1 MVTTHGLR
9 PCPTDSLAGRISRTV
24 YTVSPAVLERMSLGL
39 LPVGALRLPYPPVRE
54 LPTGRMVVLPGRG
67 STFVTDSGPTDAPTI
82 ILQHS
87 VMTTG
92 LLCWYPVIPELNQRY
107 RVVTLDHRWHGRGIR
122 SSTFDLL
129 DCADDVAALA
139 DVLGI
144 ERFVAAGFSMGG
156 GISQLVWRRH
166 RDRVSGLVLCS
177 TGPYFSTH
185 DPHLREQ
192 SNKTGRLLKPID
204 KLIPRASAAT
214 LDKPTS
220 HTALWGMRQFLSTP
234 FSHAGQFGEGLG
246 RFDSRDWL
254 DDIEVPTAVLVSTRD
269 KVVSPQR
276 QQLLVD
282 GIQGARRFDVD
293 GGHACCVLG
302 ADKFVPQFLDA
313 VDVVAADKTAQRRSS
328 SPDDRIGVSRL

>member
-1 MVTTHGLR
+1 MSAAVL
-9 PCPTDSLAGRISRTV
+9 DRISRG
-24 YTVSPAVLERMSLGL
+24 LSLPGPSY
-39 LPVGALRLPYPPVRE
+39 LPVRDLPSG
-54 LPTGRMVVLPGRG
+54 TMVELPGRG
-67 STFVTDSGPTDAPTI
+67 STFVTDSGPADAPAI

-107 RVVTLDHRWHGRGIR
+107 RVITLDHRWHGRGIR
-122 SSTFDLL
+122 SGAFDLL

-144 ERFVAAGFSMGG
+144 GRFVTAGFSMGG

-166 RDRVSGLVLCS
+166 HDRVAGLVLCS
-177 TGPYFSTH
+177 TGPYFSTR

-192 SNKTGRLLKPID
+192 ANKTGRLLKPVYRI
-204 KLIPRASAAT
+204 IPRPSDAT

-234 FSHAGQFGEGLG
+234 LSHTGDFGEGLG
-246 RFDSRDWL
+246 RFDSREWL
-254 DDIEVPTAVLVSTRD
+254 AEIDVPTSVVVSVRD
-269 KVVSPQR
+269 KVVEPER

-282 GIQGARRFDVD
+282 GIPGARRFDVD

-302 ADKFVPQFLDA
+302 ADKFVPEFLDA
-313 VDVVAADKTAQRRSS
+313 VDAVVRAGDPD
-328 SPDDRIGVSRL
+328 SPRIVVP